1 MVKMNKKTLIPL
13 ILTAILAV
21 FGLAQ
26 ANYLAF
32 TLLVITALAWLFLPL
47 LLADDDGGDSVEL
60 DENEEEITSDNI
72 VIDIQGMHDEAY
84 SHLTDQLGLIRG
96 ESEQVNNLVQDAISQ
111 LTTSFNGLNEQSL
124 LQASMLT
131 SLLNE
136 EDDDSGAGFSSFVTE
151 TDSLLSYFVDMV
163 LGNSKDSMYLMHRLD
178 DMTQKVNGVVSL
190 LGDVKEIASQTN
202 LLALNAAIEAARAG
216 EAGRGFAVVADE
228 VRKLS
233 KKSDDFS
240 EEISGL
246 ANEVNVA
253 LCSAS
258 EVVNRIVSADMS
270 VALSGKQK
278 VADMSGSVAEMNAK
292 SKNIIEKTGEVSQ
305 KMSMMVNQAVT
316 SLQFEDMCTQLS
328 AHIVR
333 RLDSVSELSSLVDQ
347 LHEARIN
354 PEKMTDYRDM
364 LTGIESSLSEMKPKI
379 ESVGHQAVYQEDL
392 DSGDVDLF

>member
-60 DENEEEITSDNI
+60 DENEEETTSDNI

>member
-1 MVKMNKKTLIPL
+1 MVKMNKQTLTPL
-13 ILTAILAV
+13 ILTVILAV
-21 FGLAQ
+21 IGLIQ

-32 TLLVITALAWLFLPL
+32 IFLVVTALAWLFLPL
-47 LLADDDGGDSVEL
+47 LIASDDL
-60 DENEEEITSDNI
+60 DENLNEQEAIPENNVI
-72 VIDIQGMHDEAY
+72 VVDIQGMHDEAY
-84 SHLTDQLGLIRG
+84 SHLTEQLALIRG
-96 ESEQVNNLVQDAISQ
+96 ESEQINGLVQDAISQ
-111 LTTSFNGLNEQSL
+111 LTLSFNGLNEQSL

-136 EDDDSGAGFSSFVTE
+136 DEDDSGAGFSSFVTE

-354 PEKMTDYRDM
+354 PEKMTDYREL
-364 LTGIESSLSEMKPKI
+364 LTSIENSLSKMKPKI
-379 ESVGHQAVYQEDL
+379 ESVGHQAVSQQDL
-392 DSGDVDLF
+392 GSGDVDLF

>member
-1 MVKMNKKTLIPL
+1 MVKMNKQTLTPL
-13 ILTAILAV
+13 ILTVILAV
-21 FGLAQ
+21 IGLIQ

-32 TLLVITALAWLFLPL
+32 IFLVVTALAWLFLPL
-47 LLADDDGGDSVEL
+47 LIASDDL
-60 DENEEEITSDNI
+60 DENLNEQEAMPENNVI
-72 VIDIQGMHDEAY
+72 VVDIQEMHDEAY
-84 SHLTDQLGLIRG
+84 SHLTEQLALIRG
-96 ESEQVNNLVQDAISQ
+96 ESEQINGLVQDAISQ
-111 LTTSFNGLNEQSL
+111 LTLSFNGLNEQSL

-136 EDDDSGAGFSSFVTE
+136 DEDDSGAGFSSFVTE

-354 PEKMTDYRDM
+354 PEKMTDYREL
-364 LTGIESSLSEMKPKI
+364 LTSIENSLSKMKPKI
-379 ESVGHQAVYQEDL
+379 ESVGHQAVSQQDL
-392 DSGDVDLF
+392 GSGDVDLF

>member
-13 ILTAILAV
+13 ILTAILAM

-60 DENEEEITSDNI
+60 DENEEETTSDNI

>member
-1 MVKMNKKTLIPL
+1 MVKMNKQTLTPL

-21 FGLAQ
+21 IGLVQ

-32 TLLVITALAWLFLPL
+32 TLLVITALVWLFLPL
-47 LLADDDGGDSVEL
+47 LVAENDDGGLDDDL
-60 DENEEEITSDNI
+60 DEQKITSDA
-72 VIDIQGMHDEAY
+72 VVVDIQGMHDEAY
-84 SHLTDQLGLIRG
+84 FHLTEQLTLIRG
-96 ESEQVNNLVQDAISQ
+96 ESEQVNGLVQDAISQ
-111 LTTSFNGLNEQSL
+111 LTSSFNGLNEQSL
-124 LQASMLT
+124 LQAEMLT

-136 EDDDSGAGFSSFVTE
+136 DNDDGGTGFSTFVTE

-246 ANEVNVA
+246 AKEVNDA
-253 LCSAS
+253 LSSAT

-278 VADMSGSVAEMNAK
+278 VADMSGSVADMNAK
-292 SKNIIEKTGEVSQ
+292 SKKIIEKTGEVSQ
-305 KMSMMVNQAVT
+305 QMSMMVNQAIT

-354 PEKMTDYRDM
+354 PDKMIDYRDL
-364 LTGIESSLSEMKPKI
+364 LTNIEVSLSEMKPKI
-379 ESVGHQAVYQEDL
+379 ESVGHQAVSQQDL
-392 DSGDVDLF
+392 GSGDIDLF

>member
-1 MVKMNKKTLIPL
+1 MVKMNKQTLTPL
-13 ILTAILAV
+13 ILTVILAV
-21 FGLAQ
+21 IGLIQ

-32 TLLVITALAWLFLPL
+32 IFLVVTALAWLFLPL
-47 LLADDDGGDSVEL
+47 LIASDDL
-60 DENEEEITSDNI
+60 DENLNEQEAMPENNVI
-72 VIDIQGMHDEAY
+72 VVDIQEMHDEAY
-84 SHLTDQLGLIRG
+84 SHLTEQLALIRG
-96 ESEQVNNLVQDAISQ
+96 ESEQINGLVQDAISQ
-111 LTTSFNGLNEQSL
+111 LTLSFNGLNEQSL

-136 EDDDSGAGFSSFVTE
+136 DEDDSGAGFSSFVTE

-347 LHEARIN
+347 LHEARIK
-354 PEKMTDYRDM
+354 PEKMTDYREL
-364 LTGIESSLSEMKPKI
+364 LTSIENSLSKMKPKI
-379 ESVGHQAVYQEDL
+379 ESVGHQAVSQQDL
-392 DSGDVDLF
+392 GSGDVDLF